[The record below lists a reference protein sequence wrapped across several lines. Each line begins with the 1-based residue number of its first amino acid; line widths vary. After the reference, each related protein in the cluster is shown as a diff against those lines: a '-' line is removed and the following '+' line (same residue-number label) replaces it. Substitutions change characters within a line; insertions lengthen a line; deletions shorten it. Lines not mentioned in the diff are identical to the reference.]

1 MMKLLSIALA
11 TAAITVDAGT
21 NKTLTPTPGIVRPTP
36 GTNPPITPFPTEPTP
51 PNVSVTIIYL
61 FWFVLGMAATG
72 WLRGVEKSRCRCQ
85 PSGDVVTTV
94 CLKEGPGTNCNNLY
108 SLFSCY

>member
-1 MMKLLSIALA
+1 MKLLSIALA

-36 GTNPPITPFPTEPTP
+36 GTNPPITPVPTEPTP

-72 WLRGVEKSRCRCQ
+72 QPASCAAFRPLRESSMTRHSEATRFMRRTPSR
-85 PSGDVVTTV
+85 
-94 CLKEGPGTNCNNLY
+94 
-108 SLFSCY
+108 

>member
-21 NKTLTPTPGIVRPTP
+21 NKTLAPTPGISRPTP
-36 GTNPPITPFPTEPTP
+36 GGSTNPPITPFPTE

-72 WLRGVEKSRCRCQ
+72 WLGVGGSR
-85 PSGDVVTTV
+85 
-94 CLKEGPGTNCNNLY
+94 
-108 SLFSCY
+108 